1 MNFKNCSIGIELGS
15 TRIKSVLIDEKGST
29 LATGGYGWENKLVD
43 NIWTYSIDEIWE
55 GIQVA
60 YTELRENIE
69 QKYSCDFTTVGAIGF
84 SGMMH
89 GYMAFDKDDN
99 LLVPF
104 RTWRNNLQGAA
115 SKELTELFN
124 YPVPQRWT
132 IAHLRQAILNEQEHV
147 GKIDFL
153 STLASYV
160 HYKLTGEKVI
170 GVGEASGVFPIDL
183 ETKSYNGKMV
193 GQFKELTN
201 INLTDIFPKVL
212 VAGENAGHLTPTGAK
227 LLDVSGKL
235 ESGIPLCPP
244 EGDAGTGM
252 VATNSVKKR
261 TANVSAGTSVFA
273 MIVLEKAL
281 SKVYSEIDEVTTPS
295 GDLVAMVHC
304 NNCTSDLNAW
314 VNLFGEV
321 LGEFGVTPDND
332 ELFGKLYRKALE
344 GDKDCGGLL
353 AYPYL
358 SGEHS
363 TGFEEGRPLFV
374 RNADSKFNLAN
385 FMLTNLCTSLGAL
398 NIGLK
403 ILFENEGVEID
414 EMLGHGGLF
423 KTAGVGDTIMARA
436 TNTPVTT
443 MATASEGG
451 AWGIALLAQFMLND
465 FDDLSEYLE
474 TKIFSDIEKVMVE
487 PEKEGIEGFDS
498 FMKRYVGGLDIEHAA
513 VANLKS

>member
-69 QKYSCDFTTVGAIGF
+69 QKYSCDFTTVGSIGF

-132 IAHLRQAILNEQEHV
+132 VAHLRQAILNEEEHV

-183 ETKSYNGKMV
+183 ETKSYNATMV

-201 INLTDIFPKVL
+201 INLTDILPKVL
-212 VAGENAGHLTPTGAK
+212 VAGENAGRLTPEGVK

-235 ESGIPLCPP
+235 ESGIP
-244 EGDAGTGM
+244 
-252 VATNSVKKR
+252 
-261 TANVSAGTSVFA
+261 
-273 MIVLEKAL
+273 
-281 SKVYSEIDEVTTPS
+281 
-295 GDLVAMVHC
+295 
-304 NNCTSDLNAW
+304 
-314 VNLFGEV
+314 
-321 LGEFGVTPDND
+321 
-332 ELFGKLYRKALE
+332 
-344 GDKDCGGLL
+344 
-353 AYPYL
+353 
-358 SGEHS
+358 
-363 TGFEEGRPLFV
+363 
-374 RNADSKFNLAN
+374 
-385 FMLTNLCTSLGAL
+385 
-398 NIGLK
+398 
-403 ILFENEGVEID
+403 
-414 EMLGHGGLF
+414 
-423 KTAGVGDTIMARA
+423 
-436 TNTPVTT
+436 
-443 MATASEGG
+443 
-451 AWGIALLAQFMLND
+451 
-465 FDDLSEYLE
+465 
-474 TKIFSDIEKVMVE
+474 
-487 PEKEGIEGFDS
+487 
-498 FMKRYVGGLDIEHAA
+498 
-513 VANLKS
+513 